1 MVDNSKI
8 WTRDKLINSLV
19 LLKNNEIYRVADI
32 LNVEYRESKFIRRL
46 KKEDCWKN
54 TIMKDYV
61 EATNARND
69 FNLLYNLIV
78 KKTDECMIEPYDD
91 DYLLVHIRTG
101 DDINGRGL
109 ANKDNYNF
117 YLSKIKELGKD
128 KKIVLVTAL
137 HFGHHEKNRHF
148 RWIYKED
155 IFQKNIDLL
164 LKLIHEIPYSIE
176 ILSSEEVDSDLIYL
190 SLAKNLLVSEH
201 SGGFS
206 NVVKQ
211 VNKIHISKIG

>member
-32 LNVEYRESKFIRRL
+32 LNVEYRESKFIKTL

-54 TIMKDYV
+54 TIMRDYV
-61 EATNARND
+61 EATQARND
-69 FNLLYNLIV
+69 FNLLYNIIV
-78 KKTDECMIEPYDD
+78 EKADEWMIEPYDD

-101 DDINGRGL
+101 DDINERGL

-128 KKIVLVTAL
+128 KQIILVTAL
-137 HFGHHEKNRHF
+137 HYGHHEKHIHAK
-148 RWIYKED
+148 WVYKEENLH
-155 IFQKNIDLL
+155 KNIDLL
-164 LKLIHEIPYSIE
+164 LKLIYEIPYPIE
-176 ILSSEEVDSDLIYL
+176 ILSSEEVDFDLIYL